1 MRDPFAAFADLMY
14 RWRWVVIAVW
24 FVLLNIAAPILAP
37 GAATSLKG
45 GGLILDNTE
54 SANADQILDSQFNLS
69 SQKNLVVVFYSKD
82 LTYSDLE
89 FQNQVQGAAASIRLL
104 KGVKAVTT
112 YYDVQLPNLVSTDRH
127 ATLVPIVPSG
137 DEASVEALLPKVRNA
152 IATVSLQHYV
162 VGNAAAAVDAQAAA
176 EADLRRSE
184 LVTLPVIII
193 MLLIVFRTVVSAL
206 VPLILG
212 VFSIGLTVSVLGIL
226 GPHTDI
232 SVFALNVGSLIGLGL
247 AIDYS
252 LIILTRYR
260 EELDDGHDPR
270 RAVTIAMATG
280 GRSVA
285 YSAITVVLAMA
296 AITIILSPI
305 MVVRSISLA
314 VLLVA
319 IQAGLLAMTLLPAIM
334 SVLKHRLDWLRVIPK
349 PKEPKPGE
357 QGIWYRFS
365 HFIMRRPWVWLA
377 VCLVLL
383 LGIGS
388 PVTAIAFGSPT
399 PPGGTEVASGINL
412 AKKEFAPG
420 TLSPTYVIVKASQK
434 DGVWQPDFLQG
445 VRDLTN
451 KIENDSR
458 VHGVTSLSSA
468 LSNVPDSTYDAL
480 TKSTLG
486 PSAQAVAPFVNLS
499 GDDNTTVITVTSKYL
514 DSNPTTTQLVVD
526 LRNDI
531 IPSVSKLSGF
541 TVYVGGQTAVI
552 YDYKN
557 QLFSRFPYI
566 AGAVAVV
573 ILIILMMF
581 FQSLALPVK
590 AVLMNLISIAA
601 TFGILSIV
609 FQHGFLDTL
618 LGFSSTDYITVIT
631 PGILYVILFALSTDY
646 EVFMLSRVKEYF
658 KHTGNNEEA
667 VAAGLQHTAGII
679 TAAGLILVLTFGSFV
694 VSNTVVLKEIGLG
707 LGLGVLLD
715 STIVRVI
722 MVPSTM
728 RLLGVR
734 NWWMPGWLKRIVP
747 EISEEG
753 MREVANYT
761 VVVGG
766 APVPAAAPAMAGAP
780 AAAAPAFAAATM
792 TMPSP
797 AAAGVTMAMP
807 SMAGAVAGSPPPP
820 VTGQASLVA
829 SGEWNGVSVLKLS
842 KDHSLRFGRM
852 DSNEVRLRS
861 LAVSRWHA
869 RIDYVGGQYRL
880 TDLNSVNGVYVNGD
894 RVPPRPGFY
903 NLRPGDF
910 VVIGGYPQVAFI
922 FNVKK

>member
-1 MRDPFAAFADLMY
+1 MY
-14 RWRWVVIAVW
+14 RGRWFVIAFW
-24 FVLLNIAAPILAP
+24 FVALNIAAPILAP
-37 GAATSLKG
+37 GAAASLKG
-45 GGLILDNTE
+45 GGLILDNTQ
-54 SANADQILDSQFNLS
+54 SASADKILDSEFDLS
-69 SQKNLVVVFYSKD
+69 SQKNMVVVFYSKT
-82 LTYSDLE
+82 LTYKDLD
-89 FQNQVQGAAASIRLL
+89 FKNQVEGAAASIRLV
-104 KGVKAVTT
+104 KGVKSVST
-112 YYDVQLPNLVSTDRH
+112 YYDLALASLVSADQH

-137 DEASVEALLPKVRNA
+137 DESSVETVLPKIRDA
-152 IATVSLQHYV
+152 INNVTLEHYV
-162 VGNAAAAVDAQAAA
+162 VGNPAAAVDAQAAA

-184 LVTLPVIII
+184 LVTLPIIII
-193 MLLIVFRTVVSAL
+193 MLLVVFRTLVAAL

-212 VFSIGLTVSVLGIL
+212 VFSIGLTVSVLGVL

-252 LIILTRYR
+252 LIILTRFR
-260 EELDDGHDPR
+260 EELADGHDAR

-285 YSAITVVLAMA
+285 YSAFTVVLAMA
-296 AITIILSPI
+296 AITVILSPI

-319 IQAGLLAMTLLPAIM
+319 VQAGLLAMTLLPALM
-334 SVLKHRLDWLRVIPK
+334 AVLKHRIDWLRVIPK
-349 PKEPKPGE
+349 SKEPRPGE
-357 QGIWYRFS
+357 QGVWYRFS
-365 HFIMRRPWVWLA
+365 HFIMRRPWLWLA
-377 VCLVLL
+377 VCLVIM
-383 LGIGS
+383 LGIGTPITS
-388 PVTAIAFGSPT
+388 IAFGSPT
-399 PPGGTEVASGINL
+399 APSGTEVAAGISL
-412 AKKEFAPG
+412 AQKEFAPG
-420 TLSPTYVIVKASQK
+420 TLSPTYVIVKAPAK
-434 DGVWQPDFLQG
+434 DGVWQSDFLQG
-445 VRDLTN
+445 VRDLSN

-458 VHGVTSLSSA
+458 VYSVTSISSA
-468 LSNVPDSTYDAL
+468 LSNLPDSTYDAL

-486 PSAQAVAPFVNLS
+486 PVKQAVAPFVNLS
-499 GDDNTTVITVTSKYL
+499 GDDNATVITVTSKYL
-514 DSNPTTTQLVVD
+514 DSDPNTTQLVID
-526 LRNDI
+526 LRNAI
-531 IPSVSKLSGF
+531 IPAVSKLSAF
-541 TVYVGGQTAVI
+541 SVYVGGQTAVI
-552 YDYKN
+552 YDYRN
-557 QLFSRFPYI
+557 QLFGRFPYV
-566 AGAVAVV
+566 AAAVAVV
-573 ILIILMMF
+573 ILVILMMF

-601 TFGILSIV
+601 TFGLLSLI
-609 FQHGFLDTL
+609 FQHGFGDSL
-618 LGFSSTDYITVIT
+618 LGFSSSDYITVIS

-679 TAAGLILVLTFGSFV
+679 TAAGLILVFTFGSFV

-715 STIVRVI
+715 STIVRVV

-734 NWWMPGWLKRIVP
+734 NWWMPAWLKRIVP

-761 VVVGG
+761 EVVGG
-766 APVPAAAPAMAGAP
+766 APAPVAAPAMAGAA
-780 AAAAPAFAAATM
+780 AAAAPALAGATM

-797 AAAGVTMAMP
+797 ALGGVTMAMP
-807 SMAGAVAGSPPPP
+807 SMAGVASGGPPSTPLAP
-820 VTGQASLVA
+820 ITGDASLVA
-829 SGEWNGVSVLKLS
+829 SGDWNGVPVLKLS
-842 KDHSLRFGRM
+842 QDSAMRFGRM
-852 DSNEVRLRS
+852 DSNEVRIRS

-869 RIDYVGGQYRL
+869 RIDYVDGQYRL

-894 RVPPRPGFY
+894 RIAPRPGFY

-910 VVIGGYPQVAFI
+910 VVIGGYPQVAFV
-922 FNVKK
+922 FNVKR